1 MGRAWVI
8 CKKIFSVS
16 LVFNALLT
24 IACCIGILSGYY
36 YYYDDMW
43 QPFYPYIFNGNLF
56 WLVIAAATINIFPS
70 ALIGR
75 KLHTGRFLFH
85 HYFYGFLV
93 LAVAIVFVFIFSP
106 VSLAMLFFV
115 NNTSV
120 EVNIGR
126 FLILGGLTLVL
137 DDLPDVSKRVDA
149 GLNWLKAKVLRR
161 QKAVVAA
168 QLVCGVVSMY
178 FFTALLVG
186 LAQNPD
192 WITLANALLIGSI
205 FITGVTSFVFVKKQM
220 WHHAAKTLPLK
231 HLIHLK
237 IHQEESE
244 EE

>member
-24 IACCIGILSGYY
+24 ISCCIGILSGYY
-36 YYYDDMW
+36 YYYYDGMW

-56 WLVIAAATINIFPS
+56 WLVIAAAAINIFPS

-93 LAVAIVFVFIFSP
+93 LAVAVVFVFIFSP

-120 EVNIGR
+120 EVNVGR

-137 DDLPDVSKRVDA
+137 DDLPDVSKHMDS
-149 GLNWLKAKVLRR
+149 GLNWLKARVLKH
-161 QKAVVAA
+161 QKMVVAA
-168 QLVCGVVSMY
+168 QLLCGSVSMY
-178 FFTALLVG
+178 FFAGLLVG
-186 LAQNPD
+186 MSQNPD
-192 WITLANALLIGSI
+192 WITLANALLISSI
-205 FITGVTSFVFVKKQM
+205 FITGITSFVFVQKRM
-220 WHHAAKTLPLK
+220 WHHAVKTLPLK
-231 HLIHLK
+231 HLMHFK
-237 IHQEESE
+237 IQQVETE
-244 EE
+244 